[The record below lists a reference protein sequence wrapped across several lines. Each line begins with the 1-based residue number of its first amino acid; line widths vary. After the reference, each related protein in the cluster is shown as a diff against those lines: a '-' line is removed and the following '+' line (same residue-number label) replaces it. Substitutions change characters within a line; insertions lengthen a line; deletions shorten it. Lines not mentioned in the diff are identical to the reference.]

1 MDAELQEKSEWT
13 KIREKLNQTYKYD
26 ITWEQAIGLFNKRLK
41 RKYFD
46 PVQLIINGKTLKG
59 EGFTI
64 VTVQCALIEMFAAFR
79 QGKIFNHNKTSS
91 SPKYEYK
98 ESQKMFTSLLRTATI
113 FQDNFWKLN
122 SKNKKVIDQP
132 YNASDFYKYVRCG
145 LMHEARTKD
154 NWHITATPS
163 SKKVK
168 TEKKFIVTDNGKI
181 KIYRTVLH
189 YRLLEYLTEYSGELR
204 QDTTDG
210 KFLRKNFARKLDH
223 LFDFQQDPSN
233 YDWWKE

>member
-1 MDAELQEKSEWT
+1 MEIELEEKSDWT
-13 KIREKLNQTYKYD
+13 KIRKKLNQNYKHD
-26 ITWEQAIGLFNKRLK
+26 KTWEEAIQLFEKRLN
-41 RKYFD
+41 RKFFD

-64 VTVQCALIEMFAAFR
+64 VTVQCALIEMLAAFR

-113 FQDNFWKLN
+113 FQDNFWESN
-122 SKNKKVIDQP
+122 AKNKKVIDRP
-132 YNASDFYKYVRCG
+132 YNASEFYKNVRCG

-154 NWHITATPS
+154 NWHITATPL

-168 TEKKFIVTDNGKI
+168 AEKKFIVTENGKI

-189 YRLLEYLTEYSGELR
+189 YRLLEYLAEYSNELR
-204 QDTTDG
+204 QDTNDG
-210 KFLRKNFARKLDH
+210 EILRKFFARKMDH
-223 LFDFQQDPSN
+223 LFDFQIDKN
-233 YDWWKE
+233 YDWWTE